1 LVDIELKECSWIR
14 LLKWGRS
21 N

>member
-1 LVDIELKECSWIR
+1 LVSIELKKCSWIR